1 MNAARRRSRGWLWAT
16 MLLVGTGMGEMAESQ
31 THPGTAGGGL
41 AWVEECEEDKLTGG
55 KKNCKEMGKTVT
67 GSWTTSCTRGKD
79 ETYCKAE
86 SAETGLRP
94 QAQLDFTCGHKYG
107 ESRKATVSVTGPL
120 HTLRNDWSTYGKM
133 SIATMGR
140 IRAIGDEDKTPLD
153 VGTAIGAWWKWN
165 KQTRLE
171 IPNRKYAEVR
181 RLVERSNQIRMEIRI
196 SSVMEER
203 IFSINGNGSRQ
214 AIAIAEEE
222 CKRKAERKGNYM
234 R

>member
-1 MNAARRRSRGWLWAT
+1 
-16 MLLVGTGMGEMAESQ
+16 MAESQ
-31 THPGTAGGGL
+31 THPGTAGGRL

-120 HTLRNDWSTYGKM
+120 HTLQNDWSTYGKM

-140 IRAIGDEDKTPLD
+140 IRAIGDEDKTSLD